1 MGILKKFK
9 DSTFQCWS
17 RVDLPNGDPIWISI
31 AQTGVLIKKSKLG
44 LKGEVLYQ
52 SKDIELISR
61 LGARL
66 SLSLN
71 EFDTPENMK
80 NVPLKVFTQIALE
93 SSSIEEFCSR
103 ISLAE
108 EEALGE
114 FLEEEEGWKAI
125 LFIRTLAGK

>member
-61 LGARL
+61 LGHRL
-66 SLSLN
+66 RLSLN
-71 EFDTPENMK
+71 EFDTP
-80 NVPLKVFTQIALE
+80 
-93 SSSIEEFCSR
+93 
-103 ISLAE
+103 
-108 EEALGE
+108 
-114 FLEEEEGWKAI
+114 
-125 LFIRTLAGK
+125 